1 MKQVSQDKKTG
12 QMVLLDVPPP
22 ALLPGGVLVR
32 TACSLISSGTERN
45 TVESGRE
52 GLFAKA
58 RRQPE
63 KVRELLDQA
72 LTQGV
77 GSVVEK
83 IQGKLGSFQA
93 IGYSASGVVTEVGPD
108 AGFFRVGD
116 RVACAGSR
124 APHAEILS
132 VPSNLCALVPAGVGM
147 DQASITTLGAI
158 ALQGIRQAD
167 VRLGESVA
175 VIGLGL
181 LGQLT
186 AQMLRASGC
195 SVLGCDLATSR
206 VELALRSGAS
216 MGFVPGRDDP
226 RAASA
231 RLTRGFGFDAVI
243 VTASTPSNAP
253 LVLAG
258 ELARDRA
265 RVVIVGLVG
274 GEVPRSPYYEKELSV
289 LLSRSYGPGRYDPV
303 YEDHG
308 VDYPIGYVRWTEN
321 RNMEAFLEM
330 VARGNVDL
338 SGVLTHRYPVDRV
351 TEAYAHVTEGG
362 DALGIVLEYSGAT
375 QDAPTTTPAPAPAPR
390 GGSPT
395 LPRRSELGIGVI
407 GAGSFAQ
414 GYLLPHLK
422 RDSAV
427 RLRAV
432 TTGSGLTARQVAGQF
447 GFERVEDSAAALL
460 EKDDVQ
466 AVVIAT
472 RHDSHAALVC
482 QALRA
487 GKSVFVEKPL
497 ALTADELDSVER
509 ALSETGGLLAVGFNR
524 RFAPMIREFKAG
536 LGAAAPL
543 GIAYRVNAGPIPANH
558 WTQDPRVG
566 GGRILGEACHFFDLL
581 AFLAGAPITRVSGE
595 SFPAPGRPAWA
606 GDDACFLVSFANG
619 GAGTLGYW
627 ASGHK
632 SFPKEQLEI
641 FGGGF
646 SARMDDFREAVFTGG
661 PGARSRSSRI
671 QDKGHA
677 EEMRLFALA
686 ARGEGPPPIP
696 HAELLA
702 ASRVT
707 LLAARSLAE
716 RRTFELTP

>member
-1 MKQVSQDKKTG
+1 
-12 QMVLLDVPPP
+12 MVLLDVPAP
-22 ALLPGGVLVR
+22 ALIPGGVLVR
-32 TACSLISSGTERN
+32 TACSLISAGTERS

-52 GLFAKA
+52 GLIAKA

-63 KVRELLDQA
+63 KVRELFDQA

-83 IQGKLGSFQA
+83 IQGKLSSYQA

-108 AGFFRVGD
+108 ASYFRVGD
-116 RVACAGSR
+116 RVACAGAR
-124 APHAEILS
+124 APHAEVLS
-132 VPSNLCALVPAGVGM
+132 VPANLCAVVPAGVGLPE
-147 DQASITTLGAI
+147 ASATTLGAI

-167 VRLGESVA
+167 VRLGENVA

-186 AQMLRASGC
+186 VQMLRASGC
-195 SVLGCDLATSR
+195 NVLGCDLDPAR
-206 VELALRSGAS
+206 VELALEGGAGI
-216 MGFVPGRDDP
+216 GFVPGQGEP
-226 RAASA
+226 RAAA
-231 RLTRGFGFDAVI
+231 AAFTRGFGFDAVI
-243 VTASTPSNAP
+243 VTASSSSNAP

-289 LLSRSYGPGRYDPV
+289 LLSRSYGPGRYDPA
-303 YEDHG
+303 YEEHG
-308 VDYPIGYVRWTEN
+308 MDYPIGYVRWTEN
-321 RNMEAFLEM
+321 RNMEAFLDLL
-330 VARGNVDL
+330 ARGAVDL
-338 SGVLTHRYPVDRV
+338 SRILTHRYPVERV
-351 TEAYAHVTEGG
+351 AEAYAHVTGAG
-362 DALGIVLEYSGAT
+362 DSLGIVLEY
-375 QDAPTTTPAPAPAPR
+375 PAPDISAGFPAPQSAPAPR
-390 GGSPT
+390 SGSPK
-395 LPRRSELGIGVI
+395 LVRHSELGIGVI

-414 GYLLPHLK
+414 NHLLPHLK
-422 RDSAV
+422 RDPSV

-432 TTGSGLTARQVAGQF
+432 ATGGGLTARQVAGQF

-460 EKDDVQ
+460 EKGDVH
-466 AVVIAT
+466 AVIIAT
-472 RHDSHAALVC
+472 RHDSHASLVC

-497 ALTADELDSVER
+497 ALKADELDSVEK
-509 ALSETGGLLAVGFNR
+509 ALLETGGLLMVGFNR
-524 RFAPMIREFKAG
+524 RFAPMIRDLKSA
-536 LGAAAPL
+536 LGDAAPL
-543 GIAYRVNAGPIPANH
+543 GLSYRVNAGHIPTNH

-581 AFLAGAPITRVSGE
+581 AFLAGSPITRVSGE

-606 GDDACFLVSFANG
+606 VDDASFLVSFANG

-632 SFPKEQLEI
+632 ALPKEQLEI

-646 SARMDDFREAVFTGG
+646 SARMDDFRQAVFAAG
-661 PGARSRSSRI
+661 PGARSWSSKI

-677 EEMRLFALA
+677 EELRRFALA
-686 ARGEGPPPIP
+686 ARGEAPPPIP
-696 HAELLA
+696 HAQLLA
-702 ASRVT
+702 SSRVT

-716 RRTFELTP
+716 RRAFELLP